1 MGYKLAASHDGYA
14 RAGMAGGG
22 ATVRG
27 SIRKAEIRHGKTLM
41 RGKSLAFNTHWP
53 ATDTSRG
60 APCGLH
66 LRPAQSCCAGRRQ
79 QASEL
84 SSFWTAR
91 HYYNLCDRNNR

>member
-1 MGYKLAASHDGYA
+1 
-14 RAGMAGGG
+14 MAGGG

-60 APCGLH
+60 APCGPALTAGAIV
-66 LRPAQSCCAGRRQ
+66 LRGPPPAGQRAFLILDGTTLLQ
-79 QASEL
+79 PV
-84 SSFWTAR
+84 
-91 HYYNLCDRNNR
+91 